1 MAVYPEI
8 ILDPFDPM
16 VTATLETTRQK
27 YQEGIMT
34 YEQGRYL
41 HHYLTMK
48 NTETEIIRGDQQIAI
63 EEFYAI
69 LLHTSATHA
78 GFEFSIRP
86 WRTRDFGMNLA
97 PHGWFAAKFRTLL
110 RNMLVREQGGELHLF
125 SCLSPE
131 WIKPEEEIVVNNSP
145 TEFGLV
151 NFSLK
156 SKKDYSVLLL
166 NNSYRK
172 KPEK

>member
-16 VTATLETTRQK
+16 VTATLQTTRQK

-34 YEQGRYL
+34 YDFGRYL

-48 NTETEIIRGDQQIAI
+48 NTETEVIRGEQEVVIQ
-63 EEFYAI
+63 ELYAI

-86 WRTRDFGMNLA
+86 WQTRDFGMNMS
-97 PHGWFAAKFRTLL
+97 PHGWFSAKYRTLL
-110 RNMLVREQGGELHLF
+110 RNMLLREQGEDLHLI

-131 WIKPEEEIVVNNSP
+131 WIRTGQEISVSNAP
-145 TEFGLV
+145 TNFGTT
-151 NFSLK
+151 NFSLNA
-156 SKKDYSVLLL
+156 V
-166 NNSYRK
+166 RVMRCCI
-172 KPEK
+172 